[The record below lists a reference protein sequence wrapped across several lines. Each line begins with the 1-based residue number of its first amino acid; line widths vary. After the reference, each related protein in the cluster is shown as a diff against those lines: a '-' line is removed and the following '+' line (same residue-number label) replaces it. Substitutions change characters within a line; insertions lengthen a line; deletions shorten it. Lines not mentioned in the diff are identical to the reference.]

1 MGDAGGNSGL
11 TPTIAKL
18 VGVSRTYQRGSVS
31 VQALRD
37 IDLVLAGGE
46 FLAIVG
52 PSGCGKSTLLHVI
65 ATVDRADRGQVEVCG
80 VDLVAADEAQ
90 LTLLRRRKIGV
101 VFQDF
106 QLLPS
111 LTAAQNVAL
120 PLALDGK
127 QDPKRVL
134 EVLEQVGL
142 AHRTGH
148 YPGELSGGE
157 QQRVAVARA
166 LVHRPA
172 LIVADEPTGNLDS
185 AAGRVVLDLLMRLR
199 REVGA
204 ALVMATHDPGIA
216 ARADRTLRLSDGR
229 IATDVGEGP

>member
-1 MGDAGGNSGL
+1 MASTGAPPAAHSC
-11 TPTIAKL
+11 IARL
-18 VGVSRTYQRGSVS
+18 RGVSRVYQRGSVS
-31 VQALRD
+31 VVALKD
-37 IDLVLAGGE
+37 IDLELARGE
-46 FLAIVG
+46 FLSIVG

-65 ATVDRADRGQVEVCG
+65 GSVDRADAGEVEVCG
-80 VDLVAADEAQ
+80 VDLMAASEAQ

-106 QLLPS
+106 QLLPN

-127 QDPKRVL
+127 QDHERVL

-142 AHRTGH
+142 AGRIGH
-148 YPGELSGGE
+148 YPAELSGGE

-166 LVHRPA
+166 LVHRPE
-172 LIVADEPTGNLDS
+172 LLVADEPTGNLDS
-185 AAGRVVLDLLMRLR
+185 AAGRLVLDLLSRLQ

-204 ALVMATHDPGIA
+204 ALVMATHDLELA
-216 ARADRTLRLSDGR
+216 ARADRMLRLCDGR
-229 IATDVGEGP
+229 SAQDAQERP